1 MVVSV
6 AEQVL
11 SLGQQEGAVL
21 LDLTSSI
28 EEVYRTSEAPLDVG
42 KMGDCFYMV
51 GLVAILSR
59 ATNYGGQVTPL
70 GVRRLPIGCVA
81 EMVLH
86 FGLPCKQASLND
98 EFVAAVMDD
107 GEPLMHPGSI
117 PAPVISSSGTLG
129 LFRYIDGSFKEIPT
143 DRLGC
148 SDGPGASDATPPLW
162 GLAHVSGGKMTNYL
176 TLVEQE
182 TSAVKM

>member
-1 MVVSV
+1 
-6 AEQVL
+6 
-11 SLGQQEGAVL
+11 
-21 LDLTSSI
+21 
-28 EEVYRTSEAPLDVG
+28 
-42 KMGDCFYMV
+42 
-51 GLVAILSR
+51 
-59 ATNYGGQVTPL
+59 
-70 GVRRLPIGCVA
+70 
-81 EMVLH
+81 MVLH

-107 GEPLMHPGSI
+107 
-117 PAPVISSSGTLG
+117 GTLG

-182 TSAVKM
+182 TSAVKIYDISNTTPVLVFDVGCIAVAPPLLHPRVKTTNLFLSITDPTSR

>member
-1 MVVSV
+1 
-6 AEQVL
+6 
-11 SLGQQEGAVL
+11 
-21 LDLTSSI
+21 
-28 EEVYRTSEAPLDVG
+28 
-42 KMGDCFYMV
+42 MGDCFYM
-51 GLVAILSR
+51 
-59 ATNYGGQVTPL
+59 VTPL

-107 GEPLMHPGSI
+107 G
-117 PAPVISSSGTLG
+117 TLG

-143 DRLGC
+143 DHLGC

-182 TSAVKM
+182 TSAVK